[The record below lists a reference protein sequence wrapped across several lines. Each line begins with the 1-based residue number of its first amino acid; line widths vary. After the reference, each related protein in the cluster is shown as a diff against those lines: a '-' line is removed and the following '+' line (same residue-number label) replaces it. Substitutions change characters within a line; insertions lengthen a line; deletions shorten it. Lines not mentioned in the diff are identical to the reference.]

1 MKVKEKF
8 QQKYVET
15 APITTTY
22 YLPSTTLLRK
32 DVSPTIDLVCMNWTS
47 KIQFERVSISLQTV
61 LPLLVTDC
69 YYKMKRFSITS
80 LANCLASKSIK
91 NFCGRNSQPYE
102 MPSKFLE
109 TKDIISANDSR
120 KTLRQIIQTS
130 STFGN
135 GKLLTNIGNPS
146 FVCKQTSAAL
156 YIVQPLVL
164 IQEGT

>member
-1 MKVKEKF
+1 M
-8 QQKYVET
+8 
-15 APITTTY
+15 
-22 YLPSTTLLRK
+22 TLR
-32 DVSPTIDLVCMNWTS
+32 
-47 KIQFERVSISLQTV
+47 FEV
-61 LPLLVTDC
+61 LEQRLNESQS
-69 YYKMKRFSITS
+69 YKM
-80 LANCLASKSIK
+80 
-91 NFCGRNSQPYE
+91 
-102 MPSKFLE
+102 PSPKFLE
-109 TKDIISANDSR
+109 TKDIISANDSH